1 MPKKTVYR
9 TKEKNEKL
17 SVTIEKP
24 LRFHCG
30 IRSIIALK
38 ADENLFPFIYYYFY
52 FFFLDCNEEQ
62 GATKKTF
69 ILNCIKHIS
78 WIF

>member
-52 FFFLDCNEEQ
+52 FFFWIAIRNGRGD
-62 GATKKTF
+62 KKDIYLKLYQT
-69 ILNCIKHIS
+69 H
-78 WIF
+78 